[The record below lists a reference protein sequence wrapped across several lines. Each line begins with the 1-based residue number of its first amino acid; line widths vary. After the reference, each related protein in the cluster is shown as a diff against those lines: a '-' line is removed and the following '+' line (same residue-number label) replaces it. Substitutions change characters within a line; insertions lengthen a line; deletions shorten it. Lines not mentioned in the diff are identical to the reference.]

1 MARQKAESYTTDTR
15 AQTQP
20 FRCTRTLH
28 RIERL
33 QQLFRPS
40 DRRLE
45 QSFKPTR
52 KTIKPAKANVT
63 MTGED
68 MDKRTQALNAQP
80 AKVRDDDWS
89 QLLKEV
95 GDTRNEQA
103 FARLFQHFA
112 PLIKGFCISNGNQ
125 SLPGEAAEELVQEV
139 MVKVWLKSPSFDPA
153 KAAASTWIFTVMRNC
168 RIDMLRR
175 NSRHQINQDPIDVD
189 EIWDDSSAN
198 EPFVR
203 LQQAR
208 HEELVKESFSVLP
221 VEQKQV
227 LAQVYMQG
235 KSHSEIAEESG
246 LPLGT
251 VKSRVRMGLKK
262 LHTNLARRY

>member
-1 MARQKAESYTTDTR
+1 MTKGKEPIDAV
-15 AQTQP
+15 TQVDSAA
-20 FRCTRTLH
+20 CNKVNAYK
-28 RIERL
+28 
-33 QQLFRPS
+33 
-40 DRRLE
+40 DRRE
-45 QSFKPTR
+45 N
-52 KTIKPAKANVT
+52 KTGSGA
-63 MTGED
+63 
-68 MDKRTQALNAQP
+68 RT
-80 AKVRDDDWS
+80 DDWS

-95 GDTRNEQA
+95 GSHRNEQA
-103 FARLFQHFA
+103 FSRLFQHFA
-112 PLIKGFCISNGNQ
+112 PLIKGFCLSNGSH

-139 MVKVWLKSPSFDPA
+139 MVKVWLKSPSYDPT

-189 EIWDDSSAN
+189 DIWDDSSTN

-203 LQQAR
+203 LQQSR
-208 HEELVKESFSVLP
+208 HEDMIQASFSVLP
-221 VEQKQV
+221 PEQKQV

-262 LHTNLARRY
+262 LNANLARRY